1 MKFTLLLSL
10 LFFFSYSLRAQDN
23 SELELQGI
31 LDAFENDK
39 SETVEG
45 KKVDLKSLQF
55 ETGTDKLTSTDK
67 QYLDRIIDYFK
78 SLPTAI
84 LTIEGHSDNV
94 GNKRNNQSLSEKR
107 AIAVK
112 KYLVEIG
119 ASPERLKTE
128 GFGSSKPIASN
139 DTDEGRKQNRRVEL
153 KFSGVTNETHV
164 INLENGTQVKAQ
176 FIMINKDG
184 SIGYKETLKSPMKKL
199 KAPEIRNIQFHNGSQ
214 LVPQQDALVKR
225 KMEQARQNA
234 PKEEANPTPVK
245 ETEPAV
251 TDLPLSQT
259 PTPRKKRRVS
269 LFIGAGGYPV
279 NVKVDGTISASYAN
293 ATGSLPN
300 VSTDIKKQNIGY
312 GGLFGIEWGTDRP
325 IYTRAAFQYA
335 VNSSADRILWT
346 YGIGTGFGKDRK
358 FKIGIDVSTGYVQTS
373 IGRAANTGIT
383 INSTDFKADQVNI
396 IVRNAMWIVTPNIT
410 YDFIIPKSGNAFRLN
425 AGFSTSGIRDLRMK
439 FKVTGADK
447 NSTFLPQDDSGVSF
461 KLDGV
466 KRPDLQIFD
475 IFGPHVS
482 LIYFVR

>member
-1 MKFTLLLSL
+1 MKHLLLL
-10 LFFFSYSLRAQDN
+10 GFLFCFIYSLQAQDN

-94 GNKRNNQSLSEKR
+94 GNKRDNQSLSEKR

-112 KYLVEIG
+112 RYLVEIG
-119 ASPERLKTE
+119 ASSERLKTD
-128 GFGSSKPIASN
+128 GFGSSKPIANN
-139 DTDEGRKQNRRVEL
+139 DTEEGRKQNRRVEL

-164 INLENGTQVKAQ
+164 IYLENGTQLKAQ

-199 KAPEIRNIQFHNGSQ
+199 KAPEIKNIQFHNGSQ

-225 KMEQARQNA
+225 KIEQAKQNTLR
-234 PKEEANPTPVK
+234 EEASFPPVK
-245 ETEPAV
+245 ETQPSV
-251 TDLPLSQT
+251 TDLPLSPSSAPQ
-259 PTPRKKRRVS
+259 KRTS
-269 LFIGAGGYPV
+269 LFIGFGGYPV
-279 NVKVDGTISASYAN
+279 NVKVSGIISASYAN
-293 ATGSLPN
+293 TSGSLPT
-300 VSTDIKKQNIGY
+300 VSTDIKKQNVGY
-312 GGLFGIEWGTDRP
+312 GGLVGIEWGTDRP

-335 VNSSADRILWT
+335 VNSSSDRILWT
-346 YGIGTGFGKDRK
+346 FGIGKGFGKDKK

-383 INSTDFKADQVNI
+383 INSANFKADQVNI
-396 IVRNAMWIVTPNIT
+396 IVRNAMWIVTPNIS
-410 YDFIIPKSGNAFRLN
+410 YDFIMTKTGNAFRLN
-425 AGFSTSGIRDLRMK
+425 AGFSTSGIRALRMK
-439 FKVTGADK
+439 FKVTGAEK
-447 NSTFLPQDDSGVSF
+447 NSTFLPQDDSGVTF

-466 KRPDLQIFD
+466 KQPDLQIFD
-475 IFGPHVS
+475 IFGPHAS
-482 LIYFVR
+482 IIYLIR

>member
-1 MKFTLLLSL
+1 MRFTLLLALFSFIHSL
-10 LFFFSYSLRAQDN
+10 QAQDN

-107 AIAVK
+107 ALAVK

-119 ASPERLKTE
+119 ASAERLKTE
-128 GFGSSKPIASN
+128 GFGSSKPIANN
-139 DTDEGRKQNRRVEL
+139 DTDDGRKLNRRVEL

-199 KAPEIRNIQFHNGSQ
+199 KAPEIKDIQFHNGSQ

-225 KMEQARQNA
+225 KIEQARQNA
-234 PKEEANPTPVK
+234 PKEEANSAPVK
-245 ETEPAV
+245 ETQPTV
-251 TDLPLSQT
+251 IDLPLSQT
-259 PTPRKKRRVS
+259 PTKESMFNRAGVFFG
-269 LFIGAGGYPV
+269 LGAYPV
-279 NVKVDGTISASYAN
+279 NVKTSGVASLSYSN
-293 ATGSLPN
+293 GSNSLPS
-300 VSTDIKKQNIGY
+300 VSSDIEKQNVGY
-312 GGLFGIEWGTDRP
+312 GGLMGLEVATKKEFYLRF
-325 IYTRAAFQYA
+325 AFQYA
-335 VNSSADRILWT
+335 ANSSSDRILWT
-346 YGIGTGFGKDRK
+346 FGLGKGFGKSK
-358 FKIGIDVSTGYVQTS
+358 QFKVGVDFSTGYVQSS
-373 IGRAANTGIT
+373 IGKSANAGVT
-383 INSTDFKADQVNI
+383 INSSTFEAEQVELI
-396 IVRNAMWIVTPNIT
+396 IRNAMWIVTPNIT
-410 YDFIIPKSGNAFRLN
+410 YDFKPKADGNHWRLN
-425 AGFSTSGIRDLRMK
+425 AGFSTSGIRELKVK
-439 FKVTGADK
+439 FKATGD
-447 NSTFLPQDDSGVSF
+447 NSTFLPLDDKGVDF
-461 KLDGV
+461 RLDGV

-475 IFGPHVS
+475 IFGPHLS
-482 LIYFVR
+482 FIYVIR